1 MKHAFIF
8 PGQGS
13 QAVGMLSD
21 LATSFPVVKQTF
33 EHASTILGYD
43 LWALC
48 QTGPESTLNQTD
60 KTQPALLAASVA
72 VWRVWKQQG
81 GCDPKVMAG
90 HSFGE
95 YSALTCAEALNYSDA
110 VSLAQARGQFMQAA
124 VPEGQGAMAA
134 ILGLEDAKIVE
145 VCTQAAEGQVVAAV
159 NFNAPGQVVIAGDKT
174 AVERAMVQAKQA
186 GAKKVVALAVSVPA
200 HCDLMQ
206 PAALQMAQRLTDIAI
221 NLPKIPVIHN
231 VDVTAKTDATA
242 IRTALTEQLIKPVR
256 WVETVNKIAAEG
268 TTLLFECGPGK
279 VLTGLS
285 KRINAQVKTLAIYD
299 NSTLEQALKAL
310 ELVPVTKTLNNRY

>member
-1 MKHAFIF
+1 MTHAFIF

-13 QAVGMLSD
+13 QAVGMLSE
-21 LATSFPVVKQTF
+21 LASSFPVVKQTF
-33 EHASTILGYD
+33 EAASTILGYD

-48 QTGPESTLNQTD
+48 QTGPEATLNQTD

-81 GCDPKVMAG
+81 GADPHVMAG

-95 YSALTCAEALNYSDA
+95 YSALTCAAALEYSDA
-110 VSLAQARGQFMQAA
+110 VSLAQSRGQFMQAA

-134 ILGLEDAKIVE
+134 ILGLEDDKIIA
-145 VCTQAAEGQVVAAV
+145 VCAQAAEGQVVAAV
-159 NFNAPGQVVIAGDKT
+159 NFNAPGQVVIAGDKA
-174 AVERAMVQAKQA
+174 AVDRAMIQAKHV
-186 GAKKVVALAVSVPA
+186 GAKKAVALAVSVPA
-200 HCDLMQ
+200 HCSLMQ
-206 PAALQMAQRLTDIAI
+206 PAAIQMAQRLAAVTV
-221 NLPKIPVIHN
+221 NVPKIPVIHN
-231 VDVTAKTDATA
+231 VDVSAKTDAA
-242 IRTALTEQLIKPVR
+242 EIRTALTEQLIKPVR
-256 WVETVNKIAAEG
+256 WVDTVNKIAAEG

-299 NSTLEQALKAL
+299 NSTLEQALKTL
-310 ELVPVTKTLNNRY
+310 EESA